1 MSETAYLYRER
12 DGGIVEIAIPAAS
25 ITRPAI
31 VAQHPMQSRTT
42 TSTGRARLPTS
53 IQVSVYISTSDLGP
67 DEAERLRVE
76 LVDSAERWRLYT
88 PGRPGIRDL
97 VIGTT
102 VERRDVYQAVIVDL
116 ELQEARLFRVTDEAI
131 GAPSPRE
138 DAAAGLAAEE
148 DRGTVST
155 QEPDQ
160 AQGSYIARFLGLGEG
175 G

>member
-25 ITRPAI
+25 ITRPA
-31 VAQHPMQSRTT
+31 VLAVHPMQSRRT
-42 TSTGRARLPTS
+42 TSTGRARLPTA
-53 IQVSVYISTSDLGP
+53 IQASVYISTSDLGP
-67 DEAERLRVE
+67 DEAERVRVQ

-102 VERRDVYQAVIVDL
+102 VERRDVFQAVIVDL
-116 ELQEARLFRVTDEAI
+116 ELVESRLFIVTDEAI
-131 GAPSPRE
+131 GAPSPRA
-138 DAAAGLAAEE
+138 DAAAGLASEE

-160 AQGSYIARFLGLGEG
+160 TQGSFVARFLGIGGE
-175 G
+175 

>member
-25 ITRPAI
+25 ITRPA
-31 VAQHPMQSRTT
+31 VLAVHPMQSRRT
-42 TSTGRARLPTS
+42 TSTGRARLPTA
-53 IQVSVYISTSDLGP
+53 IQASVYISTSDLGP
-67 DEAERLRVE
+67 DEAERVRVE
-76 LVDSAERWRLYT
+76 LVDSSERWRLYT

-102 VERRDVYQAVIVDL
+102 VERRDVFQAVIVDL
-116 ELQEARLFRVTDEAI
+116 ELTESRLFVVTDEAI
-131 GAPSPRE
+131 GAPSPRA

-160 AQGSYIARFLGLGEG
+160 TQGSFVARALGLGQGE
-175 G
+175 

>member
-25 ITRPAI
+25 ITRPA
-31 VAQHPMQSRTT
+31 VLAVHPMQSRRT
-42 TSTGRARLPTS
+42 TSTGRARLPTT
-53 IQVSVYISTSDLGP
+53 IQASVYISTSDLGP
-67 DEAERLRVE
+67 DEAERVRVQ

-116 ELQEARLFRVTDEAI
+116 ELTESRLFVVTDEAI
-131 GAPSPRE
+131 GAPSPRA
-138 DAAAGLAAEE
+138 DAAAGLASEE

-160 AQGSYIARFLGLGEG
+160 AQGSYVARFLGLGEG
-175 G
+175 E

>member
-25 ITRPAI
+25 ITRPA
-31 VAQHPMQSRTT
+31 VLAVHPMQSRRT
-42 TSTGRARLPTS
+42 TSTGRARLPTA
-53 IQVSVYISTSDLGP
+53 IQASVYISTSDLGP
-67 DEAERLRVE
+67 DEAERVRVQ

-116 ELQEARLFRVTDEAI
+116 ELVESRLFVVTDEAI
-131 GAPSPRE
+131 GAPSPRA
-138 DAAAGLAAEE
+138 DAAAGLASEE

-160 AQGSYIARFLGLGEG
+160 TQGSFVARFLGLGEG

>member
-25 ITRPAI
+25 ITRPA
-31 VAQHPMQSRTT
+31 VLAVHPMQSRRT
-42 TSTGRARLPTS
+42 TSTGRARLPTA
-53 IQVSVYISTSDLGP
+53 IQASVYISTSDLGP
-67 DEAERLRVE
+67 DEAERVRVQ

-102 VERRDVYQAVIVDL
+102 VERRDVFQAVIVDL
-116 ELQEARLFRVTDEAI
+116 ELVESRLFIVTDEAI
-131 GAPSPRE
+131 GAPSPRA
-138 DAAAGLAAEE
+138 DAAAGLASEE

-160 AQGSYIARFLGLGEG
+160 TQGSFVARFLGIGQGE
-175 G
+175 

>member
-25 ITRPAI
+25 ITRPA
-31 VAQHPMQSRTT
+31 VLAVHPMQSRRT
-42 TSTGRARLPTS
+42 TSTGRARLPTA
-53 IQVSVYISTSDLGP
+53 IQASVYISTSDLGP
-67 DEAERLRVE
+67 DEAERVRVQ

-116 ELQEARLFRVTDEAI
+116 ELVESRLFVVTDEAI
-131 GAPSPRE
+131 GAPSPRA
-138 DAAAGLAAEE
+138 DAAAGLASEE

-160 AQGSYIARFLGLGEG
+160 TQGSFVARFLGIGEG
-175 G
+175 E